1 MTSAGCNRT
10 RRDFFL
16 SCHHKSASTVAVRS
30 AKRTKLRI
38 AAIAQPTLHSVRSQF
53 ADFLAAARRLPRP
66 AAFYC
71 RFVTISRSK
80 ADMKNLFGFII

>member
-1 MTSAGCNRT
+1 
-10 RRDFFL
+10 
-16 SCHHKSASTVAVRS
+16 
-30 AKRTKLRI
+30 
-38 AAIAQPTLHSVRSQF
+38 VRSQF